1 MEHLIDQFVV
11 FARNNPDMAYI
22 LLFLS
27 AVVENLFPPIPGDT
41 VTLIGA
47 YFVGR
52 GHLSFAGVLISTTL
66 GSVVGFMILFWIAYK
81 LEKSFFES
89 GKFKWV
95 KQSQLDRVE
104 SLFHKFGYW
113 IIAANRFLSGIRSVI
128 SISAGMAKLNFVMV
142 TGLATLSAL
151 IWNGIII
158 YAGAFIGKSWQEIQ
172 EYINLYNK
180 IIFSVLITAGIIAL
194 IYYFLFKRKKR
205 GDEV

>member
-1 MEHLIDQFVV
+1 
-11 FARNNPDMAYI
+11 
-22 LLFLS
+22 
-27 AVVENLFPPIPGDT
+27 
-41 VTLIGA
+41 
-47 YFVGR
+47 
-52 GHLSFAGVLISTTL
+52 
-66 GSVVGFMILFWIAYK
+66 
-81 LEKSFFES
+81 
-89 GKFKWV
+89 
-95 KQSQLDRVE
+95 
-104 SLFHKFGYW
+104 
-113 IIAANRFLSGIRSVI
+113 
-128 SISAGMAKLNFVMV
+128 V

>member
-1 MEHLIDQFVV
+1 MEHLIDQFVE

-27 AVVENLFPPIPGDT
+27 AIVENLFPPIPGDT

-52 GHLSFAGVLISTTL
+52 GHLSFAGVLVSTTL

-89 GKFKWV
+89 GRIKWV

-128 SISAGMAKLNFVMV
+128 SISAGMAKLNFITV
-142 TGLATLSAL
+142 TALATLSAL
-151 IWNGIII
+151 IWNGVII

-172 EYINLYNK
+172 GYINLYNK
-180 IIFSVLITAGIIAL
+180 FIFSVLVTAGIVAL

-205 GDEV
+205 GR